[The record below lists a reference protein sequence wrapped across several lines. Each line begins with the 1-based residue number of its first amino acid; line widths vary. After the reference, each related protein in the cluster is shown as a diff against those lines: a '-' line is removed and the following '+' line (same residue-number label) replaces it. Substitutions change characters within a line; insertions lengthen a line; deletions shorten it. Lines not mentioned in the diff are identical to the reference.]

1 MNALDPN
8 QLILYK
14 LFRDAT
20 KYENGHHI
28 KVSRINVKFEM
39 S

>member
-28 KVSRINVKFEM
+28 KVSRKLLILNLR
-39 S
+39 